1 MRLKIFA
8 IISFLLIS
16 IHAKS
21 KLFIAQSLYYIF
33 SGNHYVTYTGGSS
46 AKTIEGYMGNLK
58 LGLSNGTFAFGG
70 VIQRATAGIQDLVV
84 S

>member
-1 MRLKIFA
+1 MTY
-8 IISFLLIS
+8 LIQVD
-16 IHAKS
+16 HK
-21 KLFIAQSLYYIF
+21 
-33 SGNHYVTYTGGSS
+33 